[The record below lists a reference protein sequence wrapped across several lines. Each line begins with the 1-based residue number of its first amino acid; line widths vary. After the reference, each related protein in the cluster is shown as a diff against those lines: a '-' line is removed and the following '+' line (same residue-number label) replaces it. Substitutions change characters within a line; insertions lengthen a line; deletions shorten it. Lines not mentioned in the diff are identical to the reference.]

1 MSYHRLRLDG
11 NHTTQ
16 GPMTNFWNNQAD
28 QKGCPNHYVCS
39 LCRRYIEWQT
49 DELAEKGIAASCPQ
63 NVRKRNRQQDL
74 RESQQCQWEGSFMC
88 MYRCSIRISRSLS
101 LDDMYLAIN
110 SQACPI
116 DVCISV
122 TQTAA
127 SSLPTNH
134 FT

>member
-63 NVRKRNRQQDL
+63 YFKKINRQQDL
-74 RESQQCQWEGSFMC
+74 RESQQCQWEGSFMY
-88 MYRCSIRISRSLS
+88 MYHYSALLNSNFEISF
-101 LDDMYLAIN
+101 
-110 SQACPI
+110 P
-116 DVCISV
+116 
-122 TQTAA
+122 
-127 SSLPTNH
+127 
-134 FT
+134 